1 MFIPT
6 YIVSHYVNGILTH
19 TLRNLSKR
27 NAYTM
32 AIPLE
37 ALEAFAKGDIS
48 RWHILNYISVSEK
61 INNLLVGETTRVCW
75 QDSSPDL
82 DTEHVLIGRDND
94 VWKNNVVFYK
104 KVVKM

>member
-6 YIVSHYVNGILTH
+6 YLVSHYVNGILTY

-27 NAYTM
+27 NAYAM
-32 AIPLE
+32 AIP
-37 ALEAFAKGDIS
+37 LEAFAKGDIT
-48 RWHILNYISVSEK
+48 RWHVLNYTSVSEK
-61 INNLLVGETTRVCW
+61 INNLLVGETVRVCW

-82 DTEHVLIGRDND
+82 DTEHVLICRDND

-104 KVVKM
+104 KVVQM